1 MKYLVEEA
9 LTHINAMVKSGV
21 REDAALVRVAKR
33 LGLSWDD
40 KQEVM
45 KRLKE
50 QKEPKEAPNADGGG
64 I

>member
-9 LTHINAMVKSGV
+9 LVHINALVKGGV
-21 REDAALVRVAKR
+21 REDIALVRVAKR

-40 KQEVM
+40 RQEVM

-50 QKEPKEAPNADGGG
+50 QKENPDANVGGVQ
-64 I
+64 